1 MSTRPAVH
9 SDRLRAF
16 GVGALGIILAAVP
29 LALWVAWTPGMFLVV
44 LGMGWASA
52 VLIIALVDWQ
62 RYAGDDRHAQRG
74 GDSAAAVS
82 DEFVAEIQRIS
93 PLTYHH
99 AWIEKARF
107 RTAMEKLRQLLR

>member
-1 MSTRPAVH
+1 MSTRPAAH
-9 SDRLRAF
+9 TDRLRAF

-44 LGMGWASA
+44 LGMGWAAS

-62 RYAGDDRHAQRG
+62 RFAGDDGHALRG